1 MKKYISAVLA
11 DLSKKRK
18 DYMPTIPDAS
28 SNAPAINLE
37 SKPQACVPGDLN
49 NQELS
54 SDASEQVR
62 QLDYQA
68 ERLEEKGTLPG

>member
-18 DYMPTIPDAS
+18 DYMPTIPAAS
-28 SNAPAINLE
+28 SNAPAINLDP
-37 SKPQACVPGDLN
+37 KPQASVPGDLN

-68 ERLEEKGTLPG
+68 GRLEEKGTLPG